1 MSQTDQSNYKEKEK
15 QLKSVAHDL
24 NNILSSTLHSITLLK
39 QKIDSESDEYSLIE
53 IIESNSN
60 KASDILEDILDS
72 TTSVNRILNIPR
84 IINEVLLAFSNTL
97 PADVKITTDFESDV
111 YKTFGSRSDV
121 YRVIMNL
128 LLNAKE
134 AIDEKGIISLALSNL
149 SYSANTNKFNGVE
162 EGNYVLLTISD
173 TGCGIDPDNLD
184 DIFLDGFST
193 KDKGRISGLGLNI
206 VSQIINSIGGHIFVE
221 SEVKKGTVFS
231 ILLPEYKRRELPKA
245 EGAPKTILV
254 AEDDQTLLK
263 LLSEL
268 LESYNFTVIKADDGI
283 KVLSE
288 FKSGSKIDLVIIDKK
303 MPLLDGLD
311 CVKQLR
317 DQNISIPVILSSGSK
332 GEIKHGL
339 LEDLKIERVLN
350 KPYDFEQMLS
360 LIEELV
366 Y

>member
-1 MSQTDQSNYKEKEK
+1 MNQSDQSNFKEKEK
-15 QLKSVAHDL
+15 QLRSIAHDL

-60 KASDILEDILDS
+60 KASDILEDILDGKS
-72 TTSVNRILNIPR
+72 SVNRILNIPR

-97 PADVKITTDFESDV
+97 PADIKITTDFESDV
-111 YKTFGSRSDV
+111 YKTFGSRSEI

-128 LLNAKE
+128 LLNARE
-134 AIDEKGIISLALSNL
+134 AIEEKGIISLALSNY
-149 SYSANTNKFNGVE
+149 SYSSKSNKYKGVE
-162 EGNYVLLTISD
+162 EGNYALLTISD
-173 TGCGIDPDNLD
+173 TGCGIQPENMD

-193 KDKGRISGLGLNI
+193 KEKGRISGLGLSI
-206 VSQIINSIGGHIFVE
+206 VSKIINSIGGHIFVE
-221 SEVKKGTVFS
+221 SEINKGTKFS

-245 EGAPKTILV
+245 DGNPKTILV
-254 AEDDQTLLK
+254 GEDDLTLLK

-268 LESYNFTVIKADDGI
+268 LESYNFKVIKADDGI
-283 KVLSE
+283 EVLKK
-288 FKSGSKIDLVIIDKK
+288 FKGNYQIDLVIIDKK
-303 MPLLDGLD
+303 MPTLDGLD

-317 DQNISIPVILSSGSK
+317 EKGINIPVILSSGSK
-332 GEIKHGL
+332 GEIKQGL
-339 LEDLKIERVLN
+339 LEELNIKKVLN

>member
-39 QKIDSESDEYSLIE
+39 QKIDSESEEYSLIE
-53 IIESNSN
+53 ILESNSN
-60 KASDILEDILDS
+60 KASDILEDILDGKS
-72 TTSVNRILNIPR
+72 SVNRILNIPR

-97 PADVKITTDFESDV
+97 PPDIKITTDFESDI
-111 YKTFGSRSDV
+111 YKTFGSRSEV

-128 LLNAKE
+128 LLNSKE
-134 AIDEKGIISLALSNL
+134 AIDEKGVISLSLSNYSSL
-149 SYSANTNKFNGVE
+149 SKSNKFEGVE

-173 TGCGIDPDNLD
+173 TGCGISPENLN

-193 KDKGRISGLGLNI
+193 KEKGRISGLGLNI
-206 VSQIINSIGGHIFVE
+206 VSTIVNSIGGRIFVE
-221 SEVKKGTVFS
+221 SELEKGTQFS
-231 ILLPEYKRRELPKA
+231 ILLPEYKRRELPKVD
-245 EGAPKTILV
+245 GTPKTILV
-254 AEDDQTLLK
+254 GEDDQTLLK

-268 LESYNFTVIKADDGI
+268 LESYNFQVLKADNGDE
-283 KVLSE
+283 VLRKFSE
-288 FKSGSKIDLVIIDKK
+288 TSKIDLVIIDKK
-303 MPLLDGLD
+303 MPSLDGLD
-311 CVKQLR
+311 CVKKLR
-317 DQNISIPVILSSGSK
+317 DRKINIPVILSTGSK
-332 GEIKHGL
+332 GEIRQGL
-339 LEDLKIERVLN
+339 LEELKIEKVLN